1 MNPTFNKKTYFY
13 DYFPHINPMRL
24 KNDFGL
30 GLYEQCIIR
39 NEMQKAIKV
48 AYEHLVDAHD
58 LRHANVYGEIG
69 DEFDDNFYRELK
81 SLSLT
86 KFRSDLFW
94 EFIDSFMPNKY
105 INDPKESANF
115 NTKMF
120 ASLQYGLP
128 RTGPNNAINLKDA
141 LIALFNADAET
152 LTGRELLYLTK
163 IQ

>member
-13 DYFPHINPMRL
+13 DYFPHISPLRM

-39 NEMQKAIKV
+39 DEMKKAIHI

-69 DEFDDNFYRELK
+69 EEFDDNFYKELK
-81 SLSLT
+81 NIIT
-86 KFRSDLFW
+86 QKFNTGQFW
-94 EFIDSFMPNKY
+94 EFLDNMMPKTY

-115 NTKMF
+115 NTRLL
-120 ASLQYGLP
+120 ASLEYGLP

-141 LIALFNADAET
+141 LVALFNADLAQ
-152 LTGRELLYLTK
+152 LNGREILYLTK
-163 IQ
+163 IE